1 MRIEKRPKIIFTM
14 EESET
19 FERVIGL
26 LNCIIENCDDVEI
39 RRLTVT
45 AAMELSNFWGDD
57 AVEIE

>member
-1 MRIEKRPKIIFTM
+1 MRIEKRPKIILTM

-26 LNCIIENCDDVEI
+26 LNSIVGNCDGADI
-39 RRLTVT
+39 GRLAAT

-57 AVEIE
+57 AVEVE